1 MLVEGFM
8 AVEETRDRTVLSTI
22 RLSTL
27 IAMMFWRSETDK
39 LLFYRVRRADE
50 VAEAFDQIGL
60 LLYFVLSLMYPFCS
74 LLEESC
80 TLVIYCYCKYLACD
94 DLWLL
99 SVIFSH
105 VLFLES
111 HPE

>member
-60 LLYFVLSLMYPFCS
+60 LLYFVLSLMYPFRS

-80 TLVIYCYCKYLACD
+80 MLVIYCYCKYLA
-94 DLWLL
+94 
-99 SVIFSH
+99 
-105 VLFLES
+105 
-111 HPE
+111 